1 LIDYI
6 SVDIINH
13 MHTTIT
19 VEDTERIDSPLY
31 AGLRMSADEYLQL
44 PNDEFKYELV
54 DGVVV
59 LSPSP
64 EPKHQQVLGEIH
76 FQLKAFLRT
85 HPIGS
90 CYIETDIRLDARLVY
105 RPELVFL
112 RKERV
117 RENWKRIQV
126 APDLVLEV
134 ISPESRRYDSET
146 KKGDYER
153 FGVKEYW
160 LIDPYQQTMVFY
172 RLESGRFVEIAP
184 QGDKLAGQAVPGF
197 TLDLAAVRTS
207 FEPL

>member
-1 LIDYI
+1 
-6 SVDIINH
+6 

-19 VEDTERIDSPLY
+19 IEDAERIDSPLY

-44 PNDEFKYELV
+44 PDDEFKYELV

-64 EPKHQQVLGEIH
+64 EPKHQQVLSEVIY
-76 FQLKAFLRT
+76 QLKAYLRS
-85 HPIGS
+85 HPAGS
-90 CYIETDIRLDARLVY
+90 CYPETDIRLDVKLVY

-117 RENWKRIQV
+117 RENWKRIQC

-134 ISPESRRYDSET
+134 ISPESRRYDAET

-160 LIDPYQQTMVFY
+160 LIDPYQQMMLFY
-172 RLESGRFVEIAP
+172 RLESGRFVEVQP
-184 QGDKLAGQAVPGF
+184 QGDKLISEAVPGF
-197 TLDLAAVRTS
+197 ILDLAAVRSS